1 MRQKKPGAPAWSTR
15 TKAKR
20 IGCRAALIALAVAF
34 PCGCG
39 GASGPSSNLTPG
51 PVPSGSTITLSL
63 AIQQSL
69 IAADNER
76 SATNAG
82 DSRVVESVPA
92 LLLGVP
98 DPYLKVAPR
107 TLNLYAMASLE
118 VPPGSIPP
126 STLPA
131 LTWKQAG
138 NRVTFDTNPG
148 FGQNAAALGAI
159 LVGPPATPG
168 VTKIFASAQGA
179 GDSEVDAYAYRAL
192 GIVCVPGGLPTGR
205 SVPQGVAF
213 DAAGRAQPAKTL
225 DTSDIALTGAGCT
238 GSFAAPWSVSISAPH
253 GSTRAFATTS
263 AATSFTSMT
272 AQGFAD
278 ATTLVDP
285 GALSVV
291 YAANTT
297 ADKLLFKTRDGRL
310 VKFIAVDERFA
321 PDRTSPTAFG
331 PLRGLYGFYAVSDA
345 KRRFA
350 F

>member
-1 MRQKKPGAPAWSTR
+1 MPQKKPGEPAWSARIKT
-15 TKAKR
+15 KR
-20 IGCRAALIALAVAF
+20 IGRSVALLALAGAL

-39 GASGPSSNLTPG
+39 GASGPSSSLTPG

-63 AIQQSL
+63 AIQQTL
-69 IAADNER
+69 LAAANER
-76 SATNAG
+76 AATNAG

-98 DPYLKVAPR
+98 DPYLKAAPR
-107 TLNLYAMASLE
+107 SLSLYAMASLE

-131 LTWKQAG
+131 LTWRQKG
-138 NRVTFDTNPG
+138 NRVRFDTNPG
-148 FGQNAAALGAI
+148 FGQNATALGAI

-168 VTKIFASAQGA
+168 VTKIFATAPGA
-179 GDSEVDAYAYRAL
+179 GDSEIDAYAYRAL
-192 GIVCVPGGLPTGR
+192 GIVCVPGGLPGSR
-205 SVPQGVAF
+205 SAPQGVAF
-213 DAAGRAQPAKTL
+213 DAQGRAQPAKTL
-225 DTSDIALTGAGCT
+225 DASDIALTGTGCA
-238 GSFAAPWSVSISAPH
+238 GSFAAPWSVSISVPH

-272 AQGFAD
+272 AQAFAD

-310 VKFIAVDERFA
+310 VKFLAVDERFA

-331 PLRGLYGFYAVSDA
+331 PLRGLYGFYAVSST
-345 KRRFA
+345 KHRFA